1 MVKTLQLSG
10 KKTLL
15 ATAKNSTCVAFKP
28 LIIYKQLPM
37 NACGAHTSS
46 CASVSRSALQLNHL
60 KPVQLIPSNQ
70 RLVQSSRKFEIR
82 AMLQNTIEHISSD
95 QIGTADLVEDAIAWC
110 SQHGLVYGAGQA
122 DLPVALVHAP
132 VALLPV
138 TYPRETF
145 LLAKRAAIAFN
156 TMIDAVSRDGDYLR
170 NVLEPAAR
178 HDEFTARLLQVH
190 EATDAARAAR
200 KGRDISLAI
209 NRSDYMLHSPT
220 SSLLQV
226 ELNTI
231 ASSFGCLSTLVGRM
245 HYYLMERAG
254 ANSSEFENLPPND
267 ALTEIAS
274 VLGAAVEA
282 HGATKGVMVMVVQP
296 GERNAF
302 DQQWLQLRLWQLKK
316 VKTLRRTLA
325 EIANRGQLDPATG
338 DLIIDGHVASV
349 VYFRAGYSPD
359 DYYTEKEWQA
369 RVLIENSNTAACPSV
384 SLQLAGSK
392 KVQQDIANPGVV
404 ERFAASAQDA
414 ELMRTFFAGLW
425 GLDNLH
431 DENSAESIASA
442 AAVADAIEN
451 PESYVLKPQR
461 EGGGNNIYGDALKEK
476 LQAGGELGDL
486 ILMQRILPPVNQSIM
501 VRLGKATVAD
511 TLSELGIY
519 STYLRKGDEV
529 LVNREAGHL
538 VRTKAASSD
547 EGGVAAGFAV
557 LDSPYLI

>member
-1 MVKTLQLSG
+1 
-10 KKTLL
+10 
-15 ATAKNSTCVAFKP
+15 
-28 LIIYKQLPM
+28 M
-37 NACGAHTSS
+37 NACGARTTGR
-46 CASVSRSALQLNHL
+46 ASISRSSTQFNQSL
-60 KPVQLIPSNQ
+60 KSKSPPKNQ
-70 RLVQSSRKFEIR
+70 RFVRFSHNIATR
-82 AMLQNTIEHISSD
+82 AMSQNTIDRISSD
-95 QIGTADLVEDAIAWC
+95 QSASADLVEDAIAWC
-110 SQHGLVYGAGQA
+110 SQHGLVYGAGLV
-122 DLPVALVHAP
+122 DLPVGLVPAP
-132 VALLPV
+132 VSLLPV

-156 TMIDAVSRDGDYLR
+156 TMIDAVSRDDDYLR

-190 EATDAARAAR
+190 EATAAARAAR
-200 KGRDISLAI
+200 KGRDFSLAI

-245 HYYLMERAG
+245 HYYLMERSG
-254 ANSSEFENLPPND
+254 ASSTELENLPPKD
-267 ALTEIAS
+267 AMTEIAS
-274 VLGAAVEA
+274 ALGAAVEA
-282 HGATKGVMVMVVQP
+282 YGATNGVVVMVVQP

-325 EIANRGQLDPATG
+325 EIADRGQIDPTTG

-349 VYFRAGYSPD
+349 VYFRAGYTPD
-359 DYYTEKEWQA
+359 DYHSEKEWQA
-369 RVLIENSNTAACPSV
+369 REIIENSGTIACPSV

-404 ERFAASAQDA
+404 ERFAASVQDA

-425 GLDNLH
+425 GLDNLQG
-431 DENSAESIASA
+431 DSSEAVASA

-451 PESYVLKPQR
+451 PGSYVLKPQR
-461 EGGGNNIYGDALKEK
+461 EGGGNNLYGDELKAK

-501 VRLGKATVAD
+501 VRLGKSTVTE

-529 LVNREAGHL
+529 LLNREAGHL
-538 VRTKAASSD
+538 VRTKAATSD